1 MSKDIDAIQF
11 RNEDGDYVYA
21 KTHLDAIDGMEG
33 YTEGL
38 TQVTQLLGDY
48 IFDTGW
54 KMYDVHKDVTVNAL
68 YSNGG
73 FHCGIR
79 EVVLNQYAFG
89 NAVQPRLKMIRVN
102 IRNFSH
108 EQQIAQLPS
117 GFMEKTQVFWA
128 RGGNGYQ
135 PIMVEV
141 TSDGKVTPRI
151 MVEDVNK
158 PSNSNWIYAQFTWI
172 E

>member
-1 MSKDIDAIQF
+1 MSKNIDAIQF

-21 KTHLDAIDGMEG
+21 KTHLDAIDGMEE

-38 TQVTQLLGDY
+38 TQVAQLLGDY
-48 IFDTGW
+48 ISDSGW
-54 KMYDVHKDVTVNAL
+54 QMYDVHEDVTVNSL

-108 EQQIAQLPS
+108 TQQIAKLPS
-117 GFMEKTQVFWA
+117 GFMETTQVFWA

-141 TSDGKVTPRI
+141 SSDGKVIPRF
-151 MVEDVNK
+151 MDEDVNK
-158 PSNSNWIYAQFTWI
+158 PSISNWIYAQFTWI